1 MPVLRAR
8 FPHAQPHR
16 LPLVVR
22 TRVSSHHIQFLFDD
36 EDEEDDE
43 ELDLDEFG
51 RVACRALVLHP
62 TKHKQVGLKYLP

>member
-8 FPHAQPHR
+8 FPHAQPHG

-22 TRVSSHHIQFLFDD
+22 MRASRHHIQFLFDED
-36 EDEEDDE
+36 EEEEDDE

-62 TKHKQVGLKYLP
+62 TKHKQQV